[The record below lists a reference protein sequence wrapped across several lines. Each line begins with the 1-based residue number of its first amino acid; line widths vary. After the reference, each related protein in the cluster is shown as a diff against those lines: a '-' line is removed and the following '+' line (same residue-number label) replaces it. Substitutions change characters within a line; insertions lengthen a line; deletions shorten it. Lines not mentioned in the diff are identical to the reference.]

1 MPVQLIIAHSILW
14 ACRPTYLL
22 KRLMIVYNMSYL
34 LDACQISAEKIKTTQ
49 TLRKKV
55 REFTKSENLFEPYL
69 KALASYTH

>member
-1 MPVQLIIAHSILW
+1 
-14 ACRPTYLL
+14 
-22 KRLMIVYNMSYL
+22 MIVYNMSYL

-69 KALASYTH
+69 KALAGYTH